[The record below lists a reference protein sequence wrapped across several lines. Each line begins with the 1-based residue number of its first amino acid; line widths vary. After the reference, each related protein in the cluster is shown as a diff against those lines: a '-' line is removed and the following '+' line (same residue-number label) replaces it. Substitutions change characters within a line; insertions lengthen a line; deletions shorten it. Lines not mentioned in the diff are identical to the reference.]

1 MLEQNKKM
9 MVENQIYN
17 SQINYLDQQI
27 EDLDGKSKT
36 SFVKMKFIN
45 LDLNQKLM
53 DRFWYE

>member
-45 LDLNQKLM
+45 LDLNQKFM
-53 DRFWYE
+53 DGFWYE